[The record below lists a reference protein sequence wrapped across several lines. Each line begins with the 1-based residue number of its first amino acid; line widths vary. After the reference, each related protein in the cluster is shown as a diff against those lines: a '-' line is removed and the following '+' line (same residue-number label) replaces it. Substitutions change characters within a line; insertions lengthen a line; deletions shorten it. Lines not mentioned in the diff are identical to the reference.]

1 MSQKVGIEP
10 MAELWPGWELSKQW
24 LSNRDEERLSAQLL
38 IHEQKKGGNGGP
50 LCSKRS
56 PKSLLMIE
64 VEASLSFTSI
74 TSGRE
79 LSGSKTSGRRES
91 RLRNRGRLWKRE
103 RTLSSI
109 PTKLHKVVDVWHGLA
124 VMNSRSWLT
133 SMKVTDIMNPFFK
146 RCYIL
151 ALQFEEILN

>member
-24 LSNRDEERLSAQLL
+24 LRNRDKERLSAQLL
-38 IHEQKKGGNGGP
+38 IHEQKKGGKRGP

-91 RLRNRGRLWKRE
+91 RRRNRGRLWKRE

-109 PTKLHKVVDVWHGLA
+109 PTKLHKVVDVWSGFLEIIHNDFWSLPIA
-124 VMNSRSWLT
+124 CSSCC
-133 SMKVTDIMNPFFK
+133 S
-146 RCYIL
+146 
-151 ALQFEEILN
+151 ILNQKSLLFRTHTR